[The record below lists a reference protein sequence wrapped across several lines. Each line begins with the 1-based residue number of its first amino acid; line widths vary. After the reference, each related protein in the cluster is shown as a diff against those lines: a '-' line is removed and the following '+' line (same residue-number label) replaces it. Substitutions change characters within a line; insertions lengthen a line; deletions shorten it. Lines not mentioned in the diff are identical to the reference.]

1 MRRSKTQPL
10 KEVLAQYIEV
20 MKFTSKLKETGI
32 ILNWEN
38 IVGRTIARYTRNIYI
53 TDQKL
58 FVEISSA
65 IVRNELLMIKDEL
78 LKKLNNDAGQVV
90 ITEIIIR

>member
-90 ITEIIIR
+90 INEIIIR